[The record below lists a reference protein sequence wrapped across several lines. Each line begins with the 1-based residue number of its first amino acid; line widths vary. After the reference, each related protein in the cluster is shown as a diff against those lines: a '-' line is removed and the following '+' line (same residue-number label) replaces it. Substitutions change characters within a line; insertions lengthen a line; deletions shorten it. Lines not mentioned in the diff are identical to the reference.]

1 MAVTGEIMESAGPD
15 VNAEKTLAEARAEID
30 RIDAGI
36 LELLAKRLEI
46 VDRVGRVKRESGIP
60 VYHPARE
67 ENLIT
72 GRRADA
78 ERLGL
83 DPALVEDLFRA
94 ILRGSRITQSE
105 TMKGRSVKPGAAV
118 VIVGGRGQMGRSL
131 AEWFTAAAYD
141 VRILDREDWDN
152 AVELCR
158 GAALALLSVPIE
170 ATAAVADKVARLL
183 EPGCVLADITS
194 VKRGPLEAML
204 AAHPGPVLGLHPMFG
219 PGTRSLD
226 KQIVVVTAGRDEAAS
241 RWVVDQ
247 LASWGAVVVNS
258 TAEEHDRVMDVVQAL
273 RHFATFAFGQFLC
286 STGVDLARTLEFS
299 SPIYRLE
306 LGMVGRLFAQDPDL
320 YSKIIFSTPE
330 RRQLLLRYVQ
340 SMVGNVGMLE
350 NGDEEAFLNEFN
362 RIAKW
367 FGPFSDQA
375 IRESGYLID
384 KMIER
389 F

>member
-1 MAVTGEIMESAGPD
+1 MDDDKLPKDADEV
-15 VNAEKTLAEARAEID
+15 LASARAQID

-36 LELLAKRLEI
+36 LALLAERLAI
-46 VDRVGRVKRESGIP
+46 VDRVGKVKREHGLP

-67 ENLIT
+67 ENLLT
-72 GRRADA
+72 GRRAEA
-78 ERLGL
+78 VKLGL

-94 ILRGSRITQSE
+94 IMRGSRITQSE
-105 TMKGRSVKPGAAV
+105 TMKGRSVRPGATV
-118 VIVGGRGQMGRSL
+118 VIVGGRGQMGHSL
-131 AEWFTAAAYD
+131 AEWFSAASYD
-141 VRILDREDWDN
+141 VRVLDRDDWDR
-152 AVELCR
+152 APELCT

-170 ATAAVADKVARLL
+170 VTGELAARIAPLL
-183 EPGCVLADITS
+183 DPGCVLADITS
-194 VKRGPLEAML
+194 VKRKPLEAML

-219 PGTRSLD
+219 PGTHALD
-226 KQIVVVTAGRDEAAS
+226 KQIVIVTPGRDLPAGS
-241 RWVVDQ
+241 WVIEQ
-247 LASWGAVVVNS
+247 LASWGAVIV
-258 TAEEHDRVMDVVQAL
+258 TADAAEHDRVMDVVQGL

-286 STGVDLARTLEFS
+286 GAGVDLARTLEFS

-320 YSKIIFSTPE
+320 YAKIIFSTPE
-330 RRQLLLRYVQ
+330 RRELLCRYVE
-340 SMVGNVGMLE
+340 SLGKNLAMLE
-350 NGDEEAFLNEFN
+350 KGDEEAFLAEFS

-375 IRESGYLID
+375 IRESGFLID

>member
-1 MAVTGEIMESAGPD
+1 MEKPENSADAPPAL
-15 VNAEKTLAEARAEID
+15 NAARDEID

-36 LELLAKRLEI
+36 LRLLAQRLAI
-46 VDRVGRVKRESGIP
+46 VDRVGKVKKEHGIP

-72 GRRADA
+72 SRRADA

-83 DPALVEDLFRA
+83 DPALVEDLFRS

-105 TMKGRSVKPGAAV
+105 TMKGRAVKPGASV
-118 VIVGGRGQMGRSL
+118 VIVGGRGQMGQSL
-131 AEWFTAAAYD
+131 CEWFTAAAYD
-141 VRILDREDWDN
+141 VRVLDKGDWER
-152 AVELCR
+152 AAKLCE
-158 GAALALLSVPIE
+158 GASLALLSVPIE
-170 ATAAVADKVARLL
+170 TTGEVAAKIAPLIPAN
-183 EPGCVLADITS
+183 CVLADITS
-194 VKRGPLEAML
+194 VKKRPLEAML
-204 AAHPGPVLGLHPMFG
+204 AAHSGPVVGLHPMFG
-219 PGTRSLD
+219 PGTSALD
-226 KQIVVVTAGRDEAAS
+226 KQIVIVTPGRDEDAC

-247 LASWGAVVVNS
+247 LASWGAVIVPAK
-258 TAEEHDRVMDVVQAL
+258 AEEHDRVMDVVQAL

-286 STGVDLARTLEFS
+286 GSGVDLARTLEFS

-320 YSKIIFSTPE
+320 YAKIIFSTPE
-330 RRQLLLRYVQ
+330 RRELLTRYIESVRK
-340 SMVGNVGMLE
+340 NLEMLE
-350 NGDEEAFLNEFN
+350 RGDEEAFLTEFR
-362 RIAKW
+362 RIAEW

>member
-1 MAVTGEIMESAGPD
+1 MTQENSASTPLRD
-15 VNAEKTLAEARAEID
+15 LEKAREEID
-30 RIDAGI
+30 RIDSGI

-46 VDRVGRVKRESGIP
+46 VDRVGKVKRESGIP

-72 GRRADA
+72 GRRAEA
-78 ERLGL
+78 QKLGL

-118 VIVGGRGQMGRSL
+118 VIVGGRGQMGKSL
-131 AEWFTAAAYD
+131 AEWFTAASYD
-141 VRILDREDWDN
+141 VRVLDRGDWDN
-152 AVELCR
+152 AEELCR
-158 GAALALLSVPIE
+158 DAALALLSVPIE
-170 ATAAVADKVARLL
+170 ITGEIAGKVAPLL
-183 EPGCVLADITS
+183 SPTCILADITS
-194 VKRGPLEAML
+194 VKRGPMEAML
-204 AAHPGPVLGLHPMFG
+204 NAHPGPVLGLHPMFG
-219 PGTRSLD
+219 PGTHALD
-226 KQIVVVTAGRDEAAS
+226 KQIVIVTPGREDDDS

-247 LASWGAVVVNS
+247 LASWGAVIVNS

-286 STGVDLARTLEFS
+286 AAGVDLARTLEFS

-330 RRQLLLRYVQ
+330 RRQLLLRYVE
-340 SMVGNVGMLE
+340 SLKGNAEMLE
-350 NGDEEAFLNEFN
+350 SGDEGAFLEEFR
-362 RIAKW
+362 RISAW